1 MDTKVEASKMVY
13 SGLLSS
19 LGIKGKVECILVSCL
34 MSPKAQRCILTGSI
48 MGFVKNHFLYFLGQ

>member
-1 MDTKVEASKMVY
+1 MVN